1 MFKVTDKYAIATLD
15 EVKRIEEEMRKNG
28 KVVTPIGEFK
38 EISFRLCTCNDDI
51 ESETSTYAIEK
62 HIYDTEQET
71 AETILYA
78 TPLTIDYFSSYGS
91 PYFVDSPCFKGK
103 IIAKSYLVKHKFDI
117 IWFMMDSCFSK
128 KNYDRIT
135 NNINN
140 LINSD
145 SEEFLMITNCDP
157 LTDDYVSELVPAER
171 LS

>member
-15 EVKRIEEEMRKNG
+15 EVKRIEEEVRKNG
-28 KVVTPIGEFK
+28 KAITPIGEFAQT
-38 EISFRLCTCNDDI
+38 SFKL

-78 TPLTIDYFSSYGS
+78 TPLSIDYFSSYGS
-91 PYFVDSPCFKGK
+91 PYYDGSPYFYGK

-117 IWFMMDSCFSK
+117 IWYMMDSCFSK
-128 KNYDRIT
+128 KGYDRIT
-135 NNINN
+135 NSVNN

-145 SEEFLMITNCDP
+145 SEEFMMITNYDP
-157 LTDDYVSELVPAER
+157 LTEDYVYELIPAER